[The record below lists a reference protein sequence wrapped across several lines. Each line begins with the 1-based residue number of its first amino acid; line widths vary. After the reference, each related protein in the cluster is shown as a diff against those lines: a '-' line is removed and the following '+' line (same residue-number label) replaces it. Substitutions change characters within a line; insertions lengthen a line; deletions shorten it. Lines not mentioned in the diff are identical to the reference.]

1 MFGIFVAIVAAAII
15 FGGGKGT
22 GAKHRNN
29 GSNNPGGGS
38 GSGSGQSYSPP
49 PPKLY
54 NLTLGYDRISIFRP
68 KFIYFE
74 FNGLRPNTPH
84 WIFFDGKQV
93 NKWVNTDKTE
103 NDLTSAGR
111 NSRLKEPG
119 DVYTS
124 STSFPA
130 AQGGPSNGGG
140 EDPLVTTA
148 EGKLSGIFYL
158 QSNDDLSFSITNYGT
173 DLVATDIEKIDLDK
187 CKSVAATT
195 FRGLGQYE
203 NYFRG
208 TSAQI
213 ADARDIQE
221 SLQENGTSS
230 EEIA

>member
-1 MFGIFVAIVAAAII
+1 M
-15 FGGGKGT
+15 
-22 GAKHRNN
+22 
-29 GSNNPGGGS
+29 

-130 AQGGPSNGGG
+130 AQGGPSNGGW
-140 EDPLVTTA
+140 
-148 EGKLSGIFYL
+148 
-158 QSNDDLSFSITNYGT
+158 
-173 DLVATDIEKIDLDK
+173 
-187 CKSVAATT
+187 
-195 FRGLGQYE
+195 R
-203 NYFRG
+203 
-208 TSAQI
+208 
-213 ADARDIQE
+213 
-221 SLQENGTSS
+221 
-230 EEIA
+230 